1 MTARDYLIKTDLNIR
16 IAIQNGYDIRLDE
29 SEILEKMEGY
39 HQAKLKL
46 LNICIISDGKQKCKH
61 KTGLFTHT
69 ENGHKLWF
77 TCGDCKEI
85 MTYEQFKKKE

>member
-1 MTARDYLIKTDLNIR
+1 MTVEKRLENALSISESIKNGKISPNNLYDLQLHLSD
-16 IAIQNGYDIRLDE
+16 ALDQVKE
-29 SEILEKMEGY
+29 LS
-39 HQAKLKL
+39 
-46 LNICIISDGKQKCKH
+46 NTKCKH
-61 KTGLFTHT
+61 RNGLFTHT